1 MFSPPFNRQEY
12 HNSSSIG
19 ITKATKCGR
28 SHLCKIPLLRI
39 LGLDKM
45 YVVWYNNYI
54 INNKAVIF
62 MNELDNN
69 FHHIADII
77 TNAREQ
83 ALRKVNEE
91 LVLMYW
97 NIG

>member
-1 MFSPPFNRQEY
+1 
-12 HNSSSIG
+12 
-19 ITKATKCGR
+19 
-28 SHLCKIPLLRI
+28 
-39 LGLDKM
+39 
-45 YVVWYNNYI
+45 
-54 INNKAVIF
+54 